1 MRRFLPFLFAL
12 LLLAL
17 PVHAQSSGTPT
28 TVVVRAVAND
38 AKLLQ
43 DPVGGA
49 QIIIR
54 DANTGAVLAEGI
66 QTGDS
71 GSTDKIMRQPH
82 ERGATIYEA
91 PGAAKFETTLTLNRP
106 VPVEITAEGPLDYP
120 HALQRAR
127 TSVLLV
133 PGKDITGDG
142 IILTLNGFIVEL
154 LAPSDLD
161 VSPGETMTVRSRV
174 RLLCGC
180 PTEPG
185 GLWDASRY
193 DLRAQFVNDEGQI
206 VSETDLAFAGTT
218 SEYTGDLLVPQD
230 ATTLRVLA
238 TDAER
243 VNFGMVEKSLD

>member
-1 MRRFLPFLFAL
+1 
-12 LLLAL
+12 
-17 PVHAQSSGTPT
+17 
-28 TVVVRAVAND
+28 
-38 AKLLQ
+38 
-43 DPVGGA
+43 
-49 QIIIR
+49 
-54 DANTGAVLAEGI
+54 
-66 QTGDS
+66 
-71 GSTDKIMRQPH
+71 
-82 ERGATIYEA
+82 
-91 PGAAKFETTLTLNRP
+91 
-106 VPVEITAEGPLDYP
+106 
-120 HALQRAR
+120 
-127 TSVLLV
+127 VLLV